1 MAAELYEL
9 GALAE
14 ATAALARMVVVKAR
28 LNLSDF
34 EQMGVA
40 RLCELV
46 MVAKWKMGGFDHV
59 AAVGQNLGDF
69 KLVITM
75 VVAIA
80 VAAMAAMALM
90 L

>member
-1 MAAELYEL
+1 MKVKAAAELYEL

-14 ATAALARMVVVKAR
+14 VTAALARTVVAKAR

-34 EQMGVA
+34 EQTGVA
-40 RLCELV
+40 RLCELA
-46 MVAKWKMGGFDHV
+46 MVAKQKMGGFDHV

-69 KLVITM
+69 ELAITM
-75 VVAIA
+75 VVAMA
-80 VAAMAAMALM
+80 VAALM